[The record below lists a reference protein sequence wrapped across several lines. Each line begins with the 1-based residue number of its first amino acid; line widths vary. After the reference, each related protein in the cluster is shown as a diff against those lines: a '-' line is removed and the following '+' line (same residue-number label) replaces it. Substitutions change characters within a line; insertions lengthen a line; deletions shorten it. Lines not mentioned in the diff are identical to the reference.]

1 MFSFLYNELLWRPL
15 FNGLIFFYTV
25 LPIADLGVSIIA
37 LTIIIRTILAPVLW
51 KAQKAQKDL
60 QLIQP
65 EITKIQNQF
74 KNDKEAQGKA
84 LMEVYARYK
93 VNPFSGCLLML
104 VQFPIL
110 IALLH
115 VFQNFDTSRL
125 SYLYSFIHHPAMIN
139 TVSFG
144 FLDLAK
150 GNIPLGVIAAVT
162 QYFQIKMTMVAQ
174 PVSSENSFAK
184 SFQTQTL
191 YIFPALILV
200 WSFKF
205 PSALTLYWTIMN
217 VFGIVQEIVMRRMQ
231 ARKNALMSK

>member
-1 MFSFLYNELLWRPL
+1 MFSSIYNEFLWRPL
-15 FNGLIFFYTV
+15 FNGLVFFYTV
-25 LPIADLGVSIIA
+25 LPVADLGLAIIL
-37 LTIIIRTILAPVLW
+37 LTLVIRGVLAPILW
-51 KAQKAQKDL
+51 KAQKAQKNL

-65 EITKIQNQF
+65 EIKKIQEQY
-74 KNDKEAQGKA
+74 KNDKEGQGKA
-84 LMEVYARYK
+84 LMELYARHR

-115 VFQNFDTSRL
+115 VFQNFDASRL
-125 SYLYSFIHHPAMIN
+125 AYLYPFITHPGTIN
-139 TVSFG
+139 TFSFG

-150 GNIPLGVIAAVT
+150 GNIPLGVVAAVT
-162 QYFQIKMTMVAQ
+162 QYFQTKMTMVM
-174 PVSSENSFAK
+174 PVDAPENSFAR

-191 YIFPALILV
+191 YIFPVLILV

-217 VFGIVQEIVMRRMQ
+217 VFGIVQEIVMRRIQ
-231 ARKNALMSK
+231 AKKSA

>member
-1 MFSFLYNELLWRPL
+1 MFSFLYNQLLWRPL

-25 LPIADLGVSIIA
+25 LPFADLGFAIVA
-37 LTIIIRTILAPVLW
+37 LTIIIRTVLAPVLW
-51 KAQKAQKDL
+51 KAQIAQKEL

-65 EITKIQNQF
+65 EVKKIQEQY

-84 LMEVYARYK
+84 MMELYSRHN

-110 IALLH
+110 IALLQ
-115 VFQNFDTSRL
+115 VFQNFDASRL
-125 SYLYSFIHHPAMIN
+125 AFLYPFIHHPGIIN

-150 GNIPLGVIAAVT
+150 GNIPLGIVAAVT
-162 QYFQIKMTMVAQ
+162 QYFQTKMTMVVDPTAA
-174 PVSSENSFAK
+174 PNSFAK

-191 YIFPALILV
+191 YIFPVLILV
-200 WSFKF
+200 WSYQF

-217 VFGIVQEIVMRRMQ
+217 VFGIVQEIVMRGIQ
-231 ARKNALMSK
+231 ARKNGN

>member
-15 FNGLIFFYTV
+15 FNGLIFFYTIFPV
-25 LPIADLGVSIIA
+25 ADLGLSIIA
-37 LTIIIRTILAPVLW
+37 LTIIIRLILVPVLW

-65 EITKIQNQF
+65 EIKKIQTQF

-84 LMEVYARYK
+84 LMEVYARHK
-93 VNPFSGCLLML
+93 VNPFSGCLLMFI
-104 VQFPIL
+104 QFPIL
-110 IALLH
+110 IALLN
-115 VFQNFDTSRL
+115 VFQNFDASRL
-125 SYLYSFIHHPAMIN
+125 SYLYPFIHSPGTIHTM
-139 TVSFG
+139 SFG

-162 QYFQIKMTMVAQ
+162 QYFQIKMTMVSQ
-174 PVSSENSFAK
+174 PNTSENNFAK

-191 YIFPALILV
+191 YIFPVLILV
-200 WSFKF
+200 WSVKF

-217 VFGIVQEIVMRRMQ
+217 VLGIVQEIVMRKVQ
-231 ARKNALMSK
+231 ARQKI

>member
-1 MFSFLYNELLWRPL
+1 MFSFLYNEFLWRPL

-25 LPIADLGVSIIA
+25 FPAADLGVSIIL

-51 KAQKAQKDL
+51 KAQKAQKEL

-65 EITKIQNQF
+65 EIKKVQEQF
-74 KNDKEAQGKA
+74 KNDKDKQGKA
-84 LMEVYARYK
+84 LMELYSLHK

-110 IALLH
+110 IALLR
-115 VFQNFDTSRL
+115 VFQNFDASQL
-125 SYLYSFIHHPAMIN
+125 AYLYPFIHHPAVIN

-150 GNIPLGVIAAVT
+150 GNIFLGVVAAVT
-162 QYFQIKMTMVAQ
+162 QYFQTKMTMVKQAD
-174 PVSSENSFAK
+174 SSGNAFMK
-184 SFQTQTL
+184 SFQTQSL
-191 YIFPALILV
+191 YIFPILILV
-200 WSFKF
+200 WSFKL

-217 VFGIVQEIVMRRMQ
+217 VFGILQEIVMRKLQSRQ
-231 ARKNALMSK
+231 RV

>member
-15 FNGLIFFYTV
+15 FNGLIFFYTIFPV
-25 LPIADLGVSIIA
+25 ADLGLSIIM

-51 KAQKAQKDL
+51 KAQKSQKDL

-65 EITKIQNQF
+65 EIKKIQSQF

-84 LMEVYARYK
+84 LMEVYARHK
-93 VNPFSGCLLML
+93 VNPFSGCLLMF

-110 IALLH
+110 IALLN
-115 VFQNFDTSRL
+115 VFQNFDASRL
-125 SYLYSFIHHPAMIN
+125 AYLYPFIHSPGMIN
-139 TVSFG
+139 TISFG

-162 QYFQIKMTMVAQ
+162 QYFQIKMTMVEQ
-174 PVSSENSFAK
+174 PVGSENDFAK
-184 SFQTQTL
+184 SFQKQTL
-191 YIFPALILV
+191 YIFPIMILV
-200 WSFKF
+200 WSYKF

-217 VFGIVQEIVMRRMQ
+217 VLGIVQEIVMRKIQ
-231 ARKNALMSK
+231 ARKLL